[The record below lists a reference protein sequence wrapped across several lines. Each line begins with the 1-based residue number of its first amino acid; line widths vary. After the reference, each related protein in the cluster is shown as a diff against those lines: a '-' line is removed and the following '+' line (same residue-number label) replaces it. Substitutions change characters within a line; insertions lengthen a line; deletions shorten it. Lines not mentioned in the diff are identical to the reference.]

1 MPSKSLFTA
10 SGNFGSLDKF
20 DAKSAEFTC
29 LFLHVLH
36 QGHDRVYVTAEM
48 LLTCHRGYLD
58 AYASLWFAPQSTD
71 LLYFQLG
78 SLDFPHWM
86 SLAPFHAVSPFR
98 FVLFQ
103 LIGRVDH

>member
-1 MPSKSLFTA
+1 MPNRQNLLLYFP
-10 SGNFGSLDKF
+10 
-20 DAKSAEFTC
+20 
-29 LFLHVLH
+29 
-36 QGHDRVYVTAEM
+36 VTAEM
-48 LLTCHRGYLD
+48 LLTCHRGYRLD

-78 SLDFPHWM
+78 SLDFPWM
-86 SLAPFHAVSPFR
+86 SLVPFHAVLSFR